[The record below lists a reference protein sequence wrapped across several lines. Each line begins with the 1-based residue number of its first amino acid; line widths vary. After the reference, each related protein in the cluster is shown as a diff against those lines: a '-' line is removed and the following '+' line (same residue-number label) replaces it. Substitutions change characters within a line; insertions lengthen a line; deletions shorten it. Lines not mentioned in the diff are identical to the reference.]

1 MTRKSDP
8 NSSSYGER
16 GSFGDMD
23 QRVGNIVEGIE
34 KGARDTRA
42 YDKERLSE
50 IGSKGGESVSQD
62 RDHISEIGKKG
73 KARVVAEAMSD
84 C

>member
-1 MTRKSDP
+1 
-8 NSSSYGER
+8 
-16 GSFGDMD
+16 MD
-23 QRVGNIVEGIE
+23 QRADNIVEGIE
-34 KGARDTRA
+34 KGARDTRTH
-42 YDKERLSE
+42 DKERLSE
-50 IGSKGGESVSQD
+50 IRSKGGESVSQD